1 MQGHT
6 RKHHTERKD
15 VVPVPKKQVPEKE
28 YLPDWREAF
37 SDLFKKYTEAGA
49 TLKGFRLREGW
60 TQVDLAD
67 MLGID
72 QANLSNMERG
82 KRPIGK
88 EMAKRLAKIFDTDY
102 RLFI

>member
-6 RKHHTERKD
+6 RRHHTEKRAPEREEK
-15 VVPVPKKQVPEKE
+15 VVQKE
-28 YLPDWREAF
+28 YLPDWKEIF
-37 SDLFKKYTEAGA
+37 SDLFEKYTEAGA

-60 TQVDLAD
+60 TQVDLAER
-67 MLGID
+67 LGVD